1 MSKKTSLA
9 SALQPFDRAPGAAV
23 APSPKAERPQRRPRK
38 EERAAGKEANGS
50 QAPSRHGKKALIG
63 YFDPGVSK
71 QLKRLALDLDST
83 SQDLLREALN
93 DFFQKHK
100 KPTIA

>member
-1 MSKKTSLA
+1 MSKKPSLA
-9 SALQPFDRAPGAAV
+9 AALQTFDRAPAAV
-23 APSPKAERPQRRPRK
+23 APSPKAERPQRRQRK
-38 EERAAGKEANGS
+38 EQKAAGKETNGS
-50 QAPSRHGKKALIG
+50 QAPSRIGKKALIG

-71 QLKRLALDLDST
+71 QLKRLALDLDLT

>member
-1 MSKKTSLA
+1 MSKKPSLA
-9 SALQPFDRAPGAAV
+9 AALQTFDRAPAAV
-23 APSPKAERPQRRPRK
+23 AAPPKAERPQRRHRK
-38 EERAAGKEANGS
+38 EERAGKEINGS
-50 QAPSRHGKKALIG
+50 QAPSRIGKKALIG

-71 QLKRLALDLDST
+71 QLKLLALDLDLT

>member
-1 MSKKTSLA
+1 MSKKPSLA
-9 SALQPFDRAPGAAV
+9 AALQTFDRASGRRSAV
-23 APSPKAERPQRRPRK
+23 AEGRAPGTATARK
-38 EERAAGKEANGS
+38 EERAGEGR
-50 QAPSRHGKKALIG
+50 QRFPGPSRIGKKALIG

-71 QLKRLALDLDST
+71 QLKRLALDLDLRLRTFS
-83 SQDLLREALN
+83 REALN

>member
-1 MSKKTSLA
+1 MSKKPSLA
-9 SALQPFDRAPGAAV
+9 AALQTFDRAPGAAV

-38 EERAAGKEANGS
+38 EERAGKETNGS
-50 QAPSRHGKKALIG
+50 QAPSRIGKKALIG
-63 YFDPGVSK
+63 YFDPSVSK

>member
-1 MSKKTSLA
+1 MSKKPTLA
-9 SALQPFDRAPGAAV
+9 AALQTYDRAPAAV
-23 APSPKAERPQRRPRK
+23 APSSKAERPAQRRHRK
-38 EERAAGKEANGS
+38 EERAGKETNGS
-50 QAPSRHGKKALIG
+50 QAPSRIGKKALIG
-63 YFDPGVSK
+63 YFDPSVSK
-71 QLKRLALDLDST
+71 QLKRLALDLDLT

>member
-1 MSKKTSLA
+1 MSKKPSLA
-9 SALQPFDRAPGAAV
+9 AALQTYDRAPAAV
-23 APSPKAERPQRRPRK
+23 APASKAERPAQRRHRK
-38 EERAAGKEANGS
+38 EERAGKETNGS
-50 QAPSRHGKKALIG
+50 QAPSRIGKKALIG

-71 QLKRLALDLDST
+71 QLKRLALDLDLT

>member
-1 MSKKTSLA
+1 MSKKPSLA
-9 SALQPFDRAPGAAV
+9 AALQTYDRAPAAV
-23 APSPKAERPQRRPRK
+23 APASKAERPAQRRHRK
-38 EERAAGKEANGS
+38 EERAGKETNGS
-50 QAPSRHGKKALIG
+50 QAPSRIGKKALKG

-83 SQDLLREALN
+83 SQDLLGEALN